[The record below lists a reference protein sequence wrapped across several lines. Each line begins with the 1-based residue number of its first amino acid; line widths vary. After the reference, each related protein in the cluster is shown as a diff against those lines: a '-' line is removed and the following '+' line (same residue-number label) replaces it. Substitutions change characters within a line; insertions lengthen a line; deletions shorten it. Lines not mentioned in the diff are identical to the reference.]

1 MNKLSFT
8 RLILLAGIASRL
20 FAAIPQ
26 TPDSTIVDSA
36 AVDLSDFQVDSS
48 QIQQESI
55 PSIQHID
62 PGKGF
67 SFILSDAKELFAEAL
82 IADQHDDTSEVIYLI
97 DKIVTLLNQAEQLG
111 EMLPDDQEEFGRFE
125 TTLLY
130 SYENYFSTITQGE
143 TPIATAS
150 LREELAEYLEP
161 LEFEING
168 NKFQVIDD
176 REGHLPLVMNSRVE
190 QAVKFFQTKG
200 RRNFQIWLSR
210 YPGYKDL
217 ITNILKKNELPEEL
231 IFLAMVESG
240 LNPKAYS
247 RAHAAG
253 MWQFI
258 SSTAKLYGLKRTWWI
273 DERRDPEK
281 ATNAA
286 AAYLKDL
293 FLEFDDW
300 YLALAAYNSG
310 SGRVNRAIKLHQTT
324 EFWRLNSLPRE
335 TRNYVPTFLAAAIIS
350 RNPERYGFKIPST
363 KEISLDVVVVEKSA
377 DLAVLARCA
386 NISVKKLKQIN
397 PELRQFATPPDQSYS
412 LKLPTGKRESFTIAF
427 NALPES
433 SRFAPQYRQ
442 HIVRPGE
449 SLSAIASKYRVS
461 MHDIASVNKIRNYNQ
476 IREGTKLTIP
486 VPSSA
491 ASGPVATASPQ
502 KPQETISY
510 KVRKGDTLGH
520 IAERYGTSARTIRRW
535 NGLSYGAYI
544 YPGQKLTIPVRSS
557 PTLASSSSQNG
568 SVKETYIVRK
578 GDTLS
583 HISNRYR
590 VPIYKIERWNNLSR
604 NSFIHPGQK
613 LAIYIKE
620 G

>member
-1 MNKLSFT
+1 MNRLSFT
-8 RLILLAGIASRL
+8 SLSILAGTASWL
-20 FAAIPQ
+20 FSAVPQ
-26 TPDSTIVDSA
+26 TPDSTIIDSTIIKISD
-36 AVDLSDFQVDSS
+36 VTIDSVEISSDLEQ
-48 QIQQESI
+48 SI
-55 PSIQHID
+55 HHID

-67 SFILSDAKELFAEAL
+67 SFILSDVKGLFAEAL
-82 IADQHDDTSEVIYLI
+82 ISDQHNDTLEVIYLI
-97 DKIVTLLNQAEQLG
+97 DKIVVLLNQAEQLG
-111 EMLPDDQEEFGRFE
+111 EMSGEDQEEFSRFE

-143 TPIATAS
+143 TPIAIA
-150 LREELAEYLEP
+150 
-161 LEFEING
+161 
-168 NKFQVIDD
+168 
-176 REGHLPLVMNSRVE
+176 SRVE

-200 RRNFQIWLSR
+200 RRSFQIWLSR

-217 ITNILKKNELPEEL
+217 ITNILKQNELPEEL
-231 IFLAMVESG
+231 IFLAMIESG

-258 SSTAKLYGLKRTWWI
+258 SSTAKLYGLNRTWWI

-286 AAYLKDL
+286 AAFLKDL

-310 SGRVNRAIKLHQTT
+310 SARVNRAMNLHQTT
-324 EFWRLNSLPRE
+324 EYWRLNSLPRE
-335 TRNYVPTFLAAAIIS
+335 TRNYVPTYLAAAIIS
-350 RNPERYGFKIPST
+350 RNPERYGFTSPTSSK
-363 KEISLDVVVVEKSA
+363 ISLDEVLIEKSA
-377 DLAVLARCA
+377 DLTVLARCA
-386 NISVKKLKQIN
+386 DISVKKLKQIN
-397 PELRQFATPPDQSYS
+397 PELRQFATPPDQSYA
-412 LKLPTGKRESFTIAF
+412 LKLPAGKIEAFTAAF
-427 NALPES
+427 NALPEN

-442 HIVRPGE
+442 HRVRPGE

-461 MHDIASVNKIRNYNQ
+461 MHDIASVNKIRNYNR

-486 VPSSA
+486 VPSTA
-491 ASGPVATASPQ
+491 ASGPVASASAQ
-502 KPQETISY
+502 KPQETVKY

-557 PTLASSSSQNG
+557 PTIASSSKSD
-568 SVKETYIVRK
+568 SVKEIYIVRR

-590 VPIYKIERWNNLSR
+590 IPIYKIERWNNLSR

>member
-412 LKLPTGKRESFTIAF
+412 LKLPTGKRDSFTIAF

-491 ASGPVATASPQ
+491 ASGPVATASPK

-510 KVRKGDTLGH
+510 KVRSGDTLGH

-557 PTLASSSSQNG
+557 PTLASSSSKNG

>member
-247 RAHAAG
+247 YAHASG
-253 MWQFI
+253 VWQFI

-412 LKLPTGKRESFTIAF
+412 LKLPTGKRDSFTIAF

>member
-1 MNKLSFT
+1 MNRLSFT
-8 RLILLAGIASRL
+8 SLSILAGTASWL
-20 FAAIPQ
+20 FSAVPQ
-26 TPDSTIVDSA
+26 TPDSTIIDSTIIKISD
-36 AVDLSDFQVDSS
+36 VTIDSVEISSDLEQ
-48 QIQQESI
+48 SI
-55 PSIQHID
+55 HHID

-67 SFILSDAKELFAEAL
+67 SFILSDVKGLFAEAL
-82 IADQHDDTSEVIYLI
+82 ISDQHNDTLEVIYLI
-97 DKIVTLLNQAEQLG
+97 DKIVVLLNQAEQLG
-111 EMLPDDQEEFGRFE
+111 EMSGEDQEEFSRFE

-143 TPIATAS
+143 TPIAIAS

-168 NKFQVIDD
+168 SKFQVIDD
-176 REGHLPLVMNSRVE
+176 REGHIPLVMNSRVE

-200 RRNFQIWLSR
+200 RRSFQIWLSR

-217 ITNILKKNELPEEL
+217 ITNILKQNELPEEL
-231 IFLAMVESG
+231 IFLAMIESG

-258 SSTAKLYGLKRTWWI
+258 SSTAKLYGLNRTWWI

-286 AAYLKDL
+286 AAFLKDL

-310 SGRVNRAIKLHQTT
+310 SARVNRAINLHQTT

-335 TRNYVPTFLAAAIIS
+335 TRNYVPTYLAAAIIS
-350 RNPERYGFKIPST
+350 RNPERYGFTSPPSS
-363 KEISLDVVVVEKSA
+363 KISLDEVLIEKSA

-386 NISVKKLKQIN
+386 DISVKKLKQIN
-397 PELRQFATPPDQSYS
+397 PELRQFATPPDQSYA
-412 LKLPTGKRESFTIAF
+412 LKLPAGKIEAFTAAF
-427 NALPES
+427 NALPEN

-442 HIVRPGE
+442 HRVRPGE

-461 MHDIASVNKIRNYNQ
+461 MHDIASVNKIRNYNR

-486 VPSSA
+486 VPSTA
-491 ASGPVATASPQ
+491 ASGPVASASAQ
-502 KPQETISY
+502 KPQETVKY

-557 PTLASSSSQNG
+557 PTIASSSKSD
-568 SVKETYIVRK
+568 SVKEIYIVRR

-590 VPIYKIERWNNLSR
+590 IPIYKIERWNNLSR